1 MKGFQF
7 RRTQKHCHKKKF
19 YSCGDLTIFPI
30 REIRGTN
37 RILYGCE
44 HSWAG
49 DWAGAEPVYTELL
62 PRYEHL
68 SSCTTSR
75 RIDSADTEDD
85 RRYHA
90 RYRDSGGEISILL
103 LDG

>member
-7 RRTQKHCHKKKF
+7 RRTQKHCNKKKF

-49 DWAGAEPVYTELL
+49 AGDWAGAEPVYTELL

-68 SSCTTSR
+68 SSCTTS
-75 RIDSADTEDD
+75 AETEED
-85 RRYHA
+85 RRY
-90 RYRDSGGEISILL
+90 RVSRGEISIAL
-103 LDG
+103 LDR

>member
-19 YSCGDLTIFPI
+19 YSRGDLTIFPI

-49 DWAGAEPVYTELL
+49 AEPVYTELL

-75 RIDSADTEDD
+75 ISDSAETEED
-85 RRYHA
+85 RRY
-90 RYRDSGGEISILL
+90 RVSRGEISIAL
-103 LDG
+103 LDR

>member
-49 DWAGAEPVYTELL
+49 AEPVYTELL

-75 RIDSADTEDD
+75 LSDSAETEED
-85 RRYHA
+85 RRYRA
-90 RYRDSGGEISILL
+90 SIGEISIAL
-103 LDG
+103 LDR

>member
-49 DWAGAEPVYTELL
+49 DWAGVEPVYTELL

-68 SSCTTSR
+68 SSCTTSAAQR
-75 RIDSADTEDD
+75 LGGD
-85 RRYHA
+85 RGRQQA
-90 RYRDSGGEISILL
+90 SREIQRFWR
-103 LDG
+103 